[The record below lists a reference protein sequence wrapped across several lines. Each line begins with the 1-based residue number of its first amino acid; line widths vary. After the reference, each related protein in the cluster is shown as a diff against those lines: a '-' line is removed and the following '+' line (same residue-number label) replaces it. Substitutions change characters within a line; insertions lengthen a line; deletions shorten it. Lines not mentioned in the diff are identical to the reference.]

1 MRDFPRDRSLNPIE
15 ELYAQNRVSAQ
26 EFSDIWNKLPS
37 APVLKHETQVPNEPV
52 QGMFVVDPSISAWC
66 FYLGTRWICIDGLK
80 TYAIKVYTDRQA
92 NKTGDGSFR
101 FGVDPSMAGRE
112 VMGVAAFN
120 GTPGAGS
127 TTIQLS
133 NQTRGPLDILTSPL
147 TIPSGGFMVSTFG
160 VNTGGPVT
168 LPNNVLALFDDIWV
182 DVDAVASGSKGLG
195 VYVITRV
202 PSAS

>member
-1 MRDFPRDRSLNPIE
+1 MRENRKDYSQNPIE
-15 ELYAQNRVSAQ
+15 ELYDANRVSAQ
-26 EFSDIWNKLPS
+26 EFSDVWNRLPS
-37 APVLKHETQVPNEPV
+37 APILKHVTQVPNEPV

-112 VMGVAAFN
+112 VMGAAAFN
-120 GTPGAGS
+120 GTPAAGS

-133 NQTRGPLDILTSPL
+133 NQTRGVDILSSPL

-168 LPNNVLALFDDIWV
+168 LPNNRLVLFDDIWV